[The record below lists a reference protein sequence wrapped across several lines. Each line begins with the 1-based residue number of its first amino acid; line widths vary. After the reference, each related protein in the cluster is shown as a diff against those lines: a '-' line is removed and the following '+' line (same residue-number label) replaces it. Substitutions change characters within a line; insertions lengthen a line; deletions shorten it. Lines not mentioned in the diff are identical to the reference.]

1 MSAKSSVKSSAKK
14 TESKPKYKIMG
25 DIIIIRFLDIEP
37 ERIILGKTKS
47 NPNNK
52 STPFLYDGKYKMYVS
67 VDPLVAVFGV
77 SLKTEITDTK
87 SKKTSTEGPMMTGF
101 GMELSL
107 PKDYLE
113 PGTLGNQYYLKAIE
127 INNYFFDVCVEN
139 RVEMLDMDETR
150 NIIGCTEQVRG
161 SGSTN
166 YNSLFKS
173 LLNYSRQKTKNS
185 KGVQEIMSE
194 YPPRFKF
201 TFDAKLGDKS
211 EGANRTAAFITQ
223 FFTADNVEIKDVTH
237 LNYQEALPKFSEV
250 KTLSYWQGITS
261 CKSWAIVKIILVQVV
276 VKPYQKLSRDT
287 NFLCSDSE
295 SSDEEE
301 TAALPKKK
309 GNIVNY
315 LMDDA
320 EDDEEEAIPVK
331 KTVASKP
338 KKEVVVDDEIIDSDE
353 DDDNIDN
360 FLEKEPEEIK
370 VTVKKTVGLKKTT
383 I

>member
-1 MSAKSSVKSSAKK
+1 MSAKPSTKK
-14 TESKPKYKIMG
+14 TESKPKNKIMG

-127 INNYFFDVCVEN
+127 INNYFFGVCVEN
-139 RVEMLDMDETR
+139 RVQMLDMDETR

-161 SGSTN
+161 SGDTN

-173 LLNYSRQKTKNS
+173 LLNYSRQKVKNS

-237 LNYQEALPKFSEV
+237 LNYAEALPKFSEV
-250 KTLSYWQGITS
+250 KTLSYWHGITS

-315 LMDDA
+315 LMDDD
-320 EDDEEEAIPVK
+320 EDEEEIEL
-331 KTVASKP
+331 KP
-338 KKEVVVDDEIIDSDE
+338 KPKSSTVKSKKEEIVEDEVED

-360 FLEKEPEEIK
+360 FLDKEVVKPI
-370 VTVKKTVGLKKTT
+370 TKKTVGLKKTT